1 MNPLQNDQI
10 DFENV
15 RLQKFKR
22 GASVMLALPILVIV
36 IIVGIYFAVWRT
48 EPLARFTHMLWVL
61 GFWMSGTVAMFAFII
76 PVRLKSGL
84 PIPALIIAI
93 VFISLAIFFTPI
105 SRFTSAFPNQAIL
118 TLPAVIGALNIVV
131 SWLIV
136 LRFRK
141 KIPPV

>member
-1 MNPLQNDQI
+1 MNSWPNNRM
-10 DFENV
+10 DFGDI

-36 IIVGIYFAVWRT
+36 SIIGIYFAVWRT
-48 EPLARFTHMLWVL
+48 EPLVRFTHMLWVL
-61 GFWMSGTVAMFAFII
+61 GFWMSGTVAIFAFII

-84 PIPALIIAI
+84 PIPALILAI
-93 VFISLAIFFTPI
+93 VFISLAIFFIRI
-105 SRFTSAFPNQAIL
+105 SKFTSTFPSQAIL
-118 TLPAVIGALNIVV
+118 ILPAVIGALNIAI

-141 KIPPV
+141 RILSA

>member
-1 MNPLQNDQI
+1 M
-10 DFENV
+10 DFGDI

-36 IIVGIYFAVWRT
+36 SIIGIYFAVWRT
-48 EPLARFTHMLWVL
+48 EPLVRFTHMLWVL
-61 GFWMSGTVAMFAFII
+61 GFWMSGTVAIFAFII

-84 PIPALIIAI
+84 PIPALILAI
-93 VFISLAIFFTPI
+93 VFISLAIFFIRI
-105 SRFTSAFPNQAIL
+105 SKFTSTFPSQAIL
-118 TLPAVIGALNIVV
+118 ILPAVIGALNIAI

-141 KIPPV
+141 RILSA